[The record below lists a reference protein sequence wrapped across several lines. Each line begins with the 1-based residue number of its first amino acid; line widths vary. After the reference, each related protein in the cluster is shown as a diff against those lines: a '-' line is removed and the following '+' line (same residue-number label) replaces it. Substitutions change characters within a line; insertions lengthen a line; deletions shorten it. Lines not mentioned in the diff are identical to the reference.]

1 MNIIIVGLGN
11 PGKKYEMT
19 RHNLGFI
26 VLDNFKAEYQLD
38 DFRMVK
44 RFDALISVWN
54 QKEKKAVFTKPETFM
69 NSSGKTI
76 LKLAKKYLPEEK
88 KEGKFKNLLVVH
100 DDVDLEVGKIKVVKG
115 KGSAGH
121 NGIESIIEN
130 LLTKNFFRL
139 RIGIKPEGEKKIVD
153 MEKFVLEEFSEGEK
167 EKIERGIN
175 LAVEAVNFFIFNGG
189 EATMNKFNSQNE
201 PTS

>member
-54 QKEKKAVFTKPETFM
+54 QKEKKAVFAKPETFM

-139 RIGIKPEGEKKIVD
+139 RIGIKPEGEKKIVN

-167 EKIERGIN
+167 EKIEKGIN

-201 PTS
+201 PTN